1 SASGGLDYFLGFL
14 ALVSISLAVLNLLPL
29 PILDGGQVVYQVAEL
44 VKGSPVSEAAQAI
57 GQRIGVMV
65 LVLLM
70 GYAFYNDLSR
80 LAG

>member
-1 SASGGLDYFLGFL
+1 
-14 ALVSISLAVLNLLPL
+14 
-29 PILDGGQVVYQVAEL
+29 
-44 VKGSPVSEAAQAI
+44 VSEAAQAI